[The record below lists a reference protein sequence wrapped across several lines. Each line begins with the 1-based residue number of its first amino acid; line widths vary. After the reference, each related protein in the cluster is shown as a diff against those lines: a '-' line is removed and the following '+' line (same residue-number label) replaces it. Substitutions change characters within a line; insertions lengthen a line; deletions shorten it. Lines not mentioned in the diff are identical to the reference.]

1 MPQDSDFHNAGKI
14 LHLES
19 LTDLNH
25 KMQGIRFFKIEKWLF
40 GFHLLPCWKQSI
52 EEILEEVSYPRIVSL
67 DSPSG

>member
-1 MPQDSDFHNAGKI
+1 
-14 LHLES
+14 
-19 LTDLNH
+19 
-25 KMQGIRFFKIEKWLF
+25 MQGIRFFKIEKWLF